1 MHVASQIPTDPGA
14 RSKLSGK
21 GGKPMMDVW
30 MVMGT
35 IVFFAVS
42 IGYTHGCEHLR

>member
-1 MHVASQIPTDPGA
+1 MHVASQITRDLGG
-14 RSKLSGK
+14 RSRLSGK

-30 MVMGT
+30 MVMVT
-35 IVFFAVS
+35 IVFFAIS